1 MIESAIT
8 QTDVLGTTIA
18 GPVNMPMS
26 PENPSVD
33 INDPDVWDQWG
44 GGEHSTS
51 AGIRVSAEKALSH
64 PAVWQAVSMIS
75 DDVAVMPLELF
86 REQSDGDKI
95 KQKGD
100 STHELVHW
108 TPNSETNA
116 FKFWSRM
123 LTWKLLWGNAYA
135 YIMRNG
141 NGQPTELLPLLP
153 DRTNV
158 ERHGGRLYC
167 ITEVDG
173 ILVSIPMSEV
183 LHLEGLSYN
192 GMNGKKF
199 IDAACNAIALGLAEI
214 DFASKFYKNGGRMGG
229 ILELPAGMPKLSR
242 DRVEEGFKKH
252 YGSNEAFK
260 TVVLRENAKFHAAQ
274 MSPKEAQ
281 GVEARQESVRDI
293 ARLFKLRPGKLGE
306 ESRTSF
312 ASKSEDNRDYYD
324 TTLRP
329 HLFEIAQECR
339 DKLLTDEQKRD
350 GYYFQHDT
358 TALLRMDFKSMSE
371 ALSTLRASEIIN
383 ADEARGMINMN
394 KREDGSG
401 SDYRN
406 PNINTTETPS
416 DAGSDAVARKAFQR
430 MLATT
435 LGRMSGV
442 IADRAKRQA
451 KDAGKFLAWI
461 DEKFGEQQ
469 QAVKQAVGEV
479 MTAAELAIDEPPTQE
494 HIDSVVGKLI
504 EEARQQL
511 QTVAASTT
519 ADELQK
525 VVAATMTEW
534 IANCGE
540 RFACQILE
548 DSQ

>member
-1 MIESAIT
+1 MAA
-8 QTDVLGTTIA
+8 D
-18 GPVNMPMS
+18 PVNMPMS

-44 GGEHSTS
+44 GGEHNTS
-51 AGIRVSAEKALSH
+51 AGIKVSAEKALSH

-95 KQKGD
+95 KQKEH
-100 STHELVHW
+100 STHGLVHW
-108 TPNSETNA
+108 KPNDEVNA

-123 LTWKLLWGNAYA
+123 LAWKLLWGNAYA
-135 YIMRNG
+135 YILRHG
-141 NGQPTELLPLLP
+141 DGQPAEMLPLLP
-153 DRTNV
+153 DRTGM
-158 ERHGGRLYC
+158 ERINGRLYC
-167 ITEVDG
+167 VTEVG
-173 ILVSIPMSEV
+173 GNVVPIPVSEV
-183 LHLEGLSYN
+183 LHLEGVSYN
-192 GMNGKKF
+192 GMSGKTF
-199 IDAACNAIALGLAEI
+199 IDSARNAIGLALAEI

-339 DKLLTDEQKRD
+339 DKLLTDEQKRN

-406 PNINTTETPS
+406 PNINTTEAPS

-479 MTAAELAIDEPPTQE
+479 MAAAELAIDEPPTQE